1 MQMFAGPNE
10 WPRTKSEAAAA
21 GNCCSFPSS
30 TLSSLSLC
38 LHPTGQSTAVGHCTR
53 HPAPGNRQPALGIV
67 DVSLGIFNTRLHL
80 RLPNVISGTTT
91 AACATVTCPTCPQ
104 ATPLHSLFTPLLV
117 APVSIAASGSAMDP
131 NGPMGDCCYSMSLR
145 YQLRTVESMLECE
158 FE

>member
-1 MQMFAGPNE
+1 MRIKFAWKSVYIDREWPMQMFAGPNE

-21 GNCCSFPSS
+21 AAAGNCCSSPSL
-30 TLSSLSLC
+30 TLSLPAPNWSVNGRGAL
-38 LHPTGQSTAVGHCTR
+38 

-104 ATPLHSLFTPLLV
+104 ATPLHSLFTPLHV

-131 NGPMGDCCYSMSLR
+131 NGPMGDCCYR
-145 YQLRTVESMLECE
+145 
-158 FE
+158 